1 MNQPP
6 VASNAKSIIML
17 GLNIQSLRCHRDEIL
32 VELDSFNSKPSV
44 IALTETWLTEND
56 NTSTLNL
63 DGYQPI
69 ESKIRT
75 TGQLRGGVGFYVKEG
90 LTYKPIEYETGIEC
104 AIINVCIDF
113 ETFRNFA

>member
-6 VASNAKSIIML
+6 VASNAKSIIRL
-17 GLNIQSLRCHRDEIL
+17 GLNIQSLRCHRDELL

-69 ESKIRT
+69 ESKLRT
-75 TGQLRGGVGFYVKEG
+75 TGQLRGV
-90 LTYKPIEYETGIEC
+90 
-104 AIINVCIDF
+104 
-113 ETFRNFA
+113 